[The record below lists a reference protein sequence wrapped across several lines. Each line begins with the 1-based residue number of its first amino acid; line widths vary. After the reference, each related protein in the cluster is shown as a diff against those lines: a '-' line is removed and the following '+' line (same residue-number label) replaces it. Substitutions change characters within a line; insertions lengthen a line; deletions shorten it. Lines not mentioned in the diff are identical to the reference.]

1 MRRALARPLSLALA
15 LAACASSGKPPL
27 TTVEDFE
34 AERYLGTWHE
44 IAAIPAWFQRDCTR
58 DTMAEYTAV
67 PEPGQIGVL
76 NSCRRA
82 DGTLDSAQG
91 RARFTGPEDQ
101 GRLEVT
107 FFRPLGF
114 WLWPIAG
121 AYDVLALDE
130 DYRWSLVGH
139 PSREYAWILAREP
152 RLDDATLDELRERL
166 AAEGYD
172 PCRLTLTADADP
184 RRGRSICSL
193 G

>member
-1 MRRALARPLSLALA
+1 MTRLRVQ
-15 LAACASSGKPPL
+15 LAAILLVAACTSASGPPP
-27 TTVEDFE
+27 TTVSDFE
-34 AERYLGTWHE
+34 PKRYLGTWHE
-44 IAAIPAWFQRDCTR
+44 IAAIPAWFQRHCASDTR
-58 DTMAEYTAV
+58 AEYTAV
-67 PEPGQIGVL
+67 PEPGRIGVL

-82 DGTLDSAQG
+82 EGTLDSARG
-91 RARFTGPEDQ
+91 RARSIGPQAQ

-139 PSREYAWILAREP
+139 PSRDYAWILAREP
-152 RLDDATLDELRERL
+152 RLDDATLNRLRKRL
-166 AAEGYD
+166 ATEGYN
-172 PCRLTLTADADP
+172 PCRLILTADADP
-184 RRGRSICSL
+184 RRGSSICSL

>member
-1 MRRALARPLSLALA
+1 M
-15 LAACASSGKPPL
+15 
-27 TTVEDFE
+27 
-34 AERYLGTWHE
+34 
-44 IAAIPAWFQRDCTR
+44 
-58 DTMAEYTAV
+58 
-67 PEPGQIGVL
+67 
-76 NSCRRA
+76 
-82 DGTLDSAQG
+82 
-91 RARFTGPEDQ
+91 
-101 GRLEVT
+101 T